1 MKGDNTM
8 TKSELLEM
16 IKTPDKYEETIDA
29 ILAMIK
35 PAFVETALKLYQKPG
50 TKPESKK

>member
-1 MKGDNTM
+1 M
-8 TKSELLEM
+8 TKSELLAM

-35 PAFVETALKLYQKPG
+35 PAFVEAALHLYQKP
-50 TKPESKK
+50 ESKPDPKK

>member
-1 MKGDNTM
+1 MKGVKTM

-35 PAFVETALKLYQKPG
+35 PAFVEAAIRLYQKSG
-50 TKPESKK
+50 TEPKK

>member
-1 MKGDNTM
+1 MKGAKTM
-8 TKSELLEM
+8 TKSDLLKM

-35 PAFVETALKLYQKPG
+35 PAFVEAALSLYQKPE
-50 TKPESKK
+50 PDPKK